1 MNKNTGID
9 SLLRIARRSIGREM
23 VEQGAK
29 SIAQRAA
36 SRAVSRGAAIL
47 AKGAAN
53 PVFIVGDVFE
63 FGVRASTG
71 RRNAGRATSAA
82 VYIGA
87 GAVVGGPVGAAIA
100 SGVWIVGQLIDL
112 IIE

>member
-9 SLLRIARRSIGREM
+9 SLVGIARRRVGREM

-29 SIAQRAA
+29 SIAQRVA
-36 SRAVSRGAAIL
+36 SKAVSKGAAIL
-47 AKGAAN
+47 AKSATN

-71 RRNAGRATSAA
+71 SRNAGRATSAA

-87 GAVVGGPVGAAIA
+87 GAVVGGPVGAAVA
-100 SGVWIVGQLIDL
+100 GGVWIVGQLIDL
-112 IIE
+112 IVE